1 MTARCCLTSACSR
14 WSRLSRCLLAQAP
27 RQPRPPLKLVL
38 GWLSRFESRH
48 AASGRVSLA
57 SLRNAIAAEW
67 RRITVTLL
75 RRRMRHDIGPNWVFL
90 AQSRRLLGLLSRS
103 GYRPRT

>member
-1 MTARCCLTSACSR
+1 MEAVAPNLCLQQMVTVVTVRAKHG
-14 WSRLSRCLLAQAP
+14 P
-27 RQPRPPLKLVL
+27 RQPRPLLKLVL

-57 SLRNAIAAEW
+57 SLRNAIATEW

-90 AQSRRLLGLLSRS
+90 AQSRRLFGLLSRS
-103 GYRPRT
+103 GYCPRT